1 MQRVLRDQ
9 RLKLADAGGGPA
21 GVELPGEEG
30 DRRLEPQLLKA
41 AGERLGEVPGVRE
54 RRPAPQRQGLGHG
67 PLGDEPLELGAK
79 NQGLTDSP
87 REHDSMNINKIADHI
102 LKANFEKLESNES
115 IAQTS
120 RNLEVIHQMRVAI
133 RRLRAAM
140 RTFKKI
146 LPSKAKKI
154 RKKLLKVDH
163 VLGEKRDLD
172 VFCAFIRPIVKS
184 KSTSYLKMARQSDR
198 AQKQILAM
206 FKSKY
211 YASLIESLEHCKSIS
226 AKQNIRKVAENRI
239 RKALSAV
246 LEIASSLDAKAA
258 DKTLHKLRI
267 SVKKLRYICEFFEP
281 IFSKSSRSL
290 EAFIE
295 KTRKIQDILGD
306 HQDAIRGISMLI
318 RYKSKFSL
326 EEFLQIQKKYE
337 LKKMKTPSHFL
348 KSGRAIVQQ

>member
-1 MQRVLRDQ
+1 MR
-9 RLKLADAGGGPA
+9 
-21 GVELPGEEG
+21 EEHSH
-30 DRRLEPQLLKA
+30 EAK
-41 AGERLGEVPGVRE
+41 V
-54 RRPAPQRQGLGHG
+54 
-67 PLGDEPLELGAK
+67 LGAK

-295 KTRKIQDILGD
+295 KTRKIQDVLGD

-318 RYKSKFSL
+318 RYKSKFSV

-337 LKKMKTPSHFL
+337 LKKMKTLNAFFKVWKGYCAAIKHLQKDENENPCKRFPGDSRKNCQTRRVADACGAFL
-348 KSGRAIVQQ
+348 QDEETVSKTTSRKC